1 MVNNKDPPLL
11 SRPAGV
17 CFGFWAFSL
26 YFRSPMVQSHPDYR
40 GACSLPA
47 IDHDSRTRY
56 TIFTWTG
63 GRWEFSRSW
72 VPYEVGQELAALRT
86 CGLPLSNPAYV
97 IMKIRKTEL
106 KSWHIISPLINFSYQ
121 TVFFYARRI

>member
-11 SRPAGV
+11 SRPAGE

-26 YFRSPMVQSHPDYR
+26 YFRSPMVQSHPGYR

-47 IDHDSRTRY
+47 IDHDSRARY

-72 VPYEVGQELAALRT
+72 VPYEVDPERPRLERAACPTGKGSRIHFDRNIFA
-86 CGLPLSNPAYV
+86 GG
-97 IMKIRKTEL
+97 L
-106 KSWHIISPLINFSYQ
+106 KSPAQGSKTHSNGLNLALS
-121 TVFFYARRI
+121 RL